1 MESGFGELGDVNLV
15 RAKLPK
21 KLKKRRQ
28 IDIEDGPAAYV
39 LLLYICLF
47 LMCLIFFNVC
57 RQKAV
62 GETENFRMVES
73 LHVGFTL
80 QKEWILPKLFAY
92 MAKLSLF
99 LVCIPLCNLISHHSQ
114 FISTW
119 ISKLLQGITLFCTVC
134 DDGSK
139 FLQVRGVY
147 RLSFSRGNTNHQPQ
161 DLGSCL

>member
-1 MESGFGELGDVNLV
+1 MLLEEWLKMESGFGELGDVNLV

-28 IDIEDGPAAYV
+28 IDMEDGPAAYV

-114 FISTW
+114 FIST
-119 ISKLLQGITLFCTVC
+119 
-134 DDGSK
+134 
-139 FLQVRGVY
+139 
-147 RLSFSRGNTNHQPQ
+147 
-161 DLGSCL
+161 